1 MPPRQHAILSASSA
15 HRWLN
20 CGPSARLEQDF
31 EDRETEAAA
40 ICDGHIVM
48 AYGPPESFLVSYSI
62 FMWIIAVPLIADTV
76 GVVQIESGHGLS
88 LRFGLCFQHG

>member
-1 MPPRQHAILSASSA
+1 MPPRQHAILGASSA

-40 ICDGHIVM
+40 EGTAAHDELIIECDPEVSLEVVSEQMGRT
-48 AYGPPESFLVSYSI
+48 PP
-62 FMWIIAVPLIADTV
+62 WTPGLILRADGDEMPYYMKT
-76 GVVQIESGHGLS
+76 
-88 LRFGLCFQHG
+88 